1 MLNNHNGWG
10 GAPTTGGLST
20 TLFDTEKKV
29 RVKRLIVRD
38 VGAFHQ
44 QFYRPFEATPQR
56 NVVDFINNAS
66 NGGSHTLDATA
77 LSAVAGDFMNPSF
90 APIGAVGIEN
100 GWDTPRFRFMME
112 VEVSNSFVT
121 STELIQG
128 YTDFQGISQQTR
140 AFAPDMM
147 FTINS
152 ISRIRYSVS
161 AYGTNAVNVIDSSH
175 VLAENMNSYVD
186 GSYGVPQYNMT
197 PNAMLQNLSLRQ
209 YDTSARI
216 VDTALGVREPKLSS
230 RKNSNAACYLSKVV
244 GEYQNATRSPDYD
257 AGGDSYRG
265 TLASTVNRTHETS
278 ITDCN
283 FMMVLTG
290 KIGGYAN
297 KFTFRDLVSMDP
309 MVESDQVTM
318 VLYTPPN
325 AMIDATQ
332 SSEVLSGSDYST
344 RFALVINAALPTI
357 MMDNLLTK
365 ITFSSTNRV
374 SSGQPFTMVTK
385 ADSFVSIDLSQQ
397 MTNVIDRI
405 NREIMNVI
413 SQKGIID
420 YEVTV
425 NSDLTGTTVIGVSLD
440 GNHVPITYTFPT
452 FTDALYTPILSTNL
466 AHIDGMVNGLNAVY
480 AHMNQPINGFGV
492 ENIGVGM
499 PINPSSMG
507 MQATPM
513 MNLTD
518 AGGNSLYAQMDPN
531 QYAMMQ
537 QQAMQSIQTVDPMA
551 YSV

>member
-29 RVKRLIVRD
+29 KVKRLIVRD

-66 NGGSHTLDATA
+66 NGGQHTLDATA
-77 LSAVAGDFMNPSF
+77 LASVAGDFMNPSF
-90 APIGAVGIEN
+90 APVGAVGIEN

-112 VEVSNSFVT
+112 VEVSNQFIT

-128 YTDFQGISQQTR
+128 YTDFQGFAQQSR
-140 AFAPDMM
+140 SFAPDML

-152 ISRIRYSVS
+152 VSRIRYDITP
-161 AYGTNAVNVIDSSH
+161 YGTNAVNVIDSSH
-175 VLAENMNSYVD
+175 VLAENMNSYAD

-209 YDTSARI
+209 YDTNATI
-216 VDTALGVREPKLSS
+216 VDTALGVREPKFSS

-244 GEYQNATRSPDYD
+244 GEYQNAIRSPDYD

-265 TLASTVNRTHETS
+265 TLASTVNRTHEAG

-290 KIGGYAN
+290 RLGGYGN

-309 MVESDQVTM
+309 MVESDQVTT
-318 VLYTPPN
+318 VLYTPQN
-325 AMIDATQ
+325 AVIDTLN
-332 SSEVLSGSDYST
+332 SSEVLTGSDYST

-365 ITFSSTNRV
+365 LSFSSTNRV
-374 SSGQPFTMVTK
+374 SGGQPFTVITK
-385 ADSFVSIDLSQQ
+385 ADSFASVDLSSN
-397 MTNVIDRI
+397 MTNVMDRI

-420 YEVTV
+420 YEVVV
-425 NSDLTGTTVIGVSLD
+425 NCDLTGTTMIAVSLD
-440 GNHVPITYTFPT
+440 GIYTPTNYTFPT

-466 AHIDGMVNGLNAVY
+466 AHINGMVNGLNAVY
-480 AHMNQPINGFGV
+480 AHMTQPANNFGV
-492 ENIGVGM
+492 ENVGIGM

-518 AGGNSLYAQMDPN
+518 AGGNSIYAQVDPN
-531 QYAMMQ
+531 QLAMMQ
-537 QQAMQSIQTVDPMA
+537 QQALQSIQTVDPMA
-551 YSV
+551 YTV